1 MSQPTQA
8 STTSADVLVGTWAE
22 ELFLT
27 DGTYTST
34 IRFVENGRVLL
45 LRGPRPGCVGAGNWR
60 ATGGDGFW
68 CQMAELVLDGDG
80 VLTGWV
86 DIEQNLVVSGDT
98 LTGTGVAH
106 VYDADDTLVARSG
119 IEVRAVR
126 R

>member
-1 MSQPTQA
+1 MSQPTPV
-8 STTSADVLVGTWAE
+8 STTSAEILVGTWAE

-60 ATGGDGFW
+60 ASGGDGFW
-68 CQMAELVLDGDG
+68 CQMAELVLDEDG

-98 LTGTGVAH
+98 LTGTGVAR
-106 VYDADDTLVARSG
+106 VYDADDTLVARSD

-126 R
+126 Q